1 MLPAVLRTETSA
13 AEDEN
18 HRILS
23 LQFGKLSAFG
33 RVIRK
38 FVIRKHSPWNNVRSH
53 MNITFFS
60 LEHSNLQREEPRK
73 FRTNAVISS
82 AAVSNAKWPASR
94 RWTSAFGTSLR

>member
-23 LQFGKLSAFG
+23 LQFGKLSAFRSVVG
-33 RVIRK
+33 KLV
-38 FVIRKHSPWNNVRSH
+38 VGEDSAGNYVRSH
-53 MNITFFS
+53 MNTTFFS
-60 LEHSNLQREEPRK
+60 LERDNPHREGPRK
-73 FRTNAVISS
+73 FRTDAAISS

-94 RWTSAFGTSLR
+94 TWTSTFGTSFR